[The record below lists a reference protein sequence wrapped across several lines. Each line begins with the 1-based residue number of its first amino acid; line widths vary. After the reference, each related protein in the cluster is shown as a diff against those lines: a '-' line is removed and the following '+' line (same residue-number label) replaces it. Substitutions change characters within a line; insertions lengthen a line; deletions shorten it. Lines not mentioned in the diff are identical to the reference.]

1 MNMKKILSL
10 LFAAALALSVTA
22 CAETADK
29 TTVRI
34 GSLMGPTSMG
44 LVELMHNE
52 DTQNAYEYTVE
63 ATADALTPALIR
75 GEVDIALIP
84 ANLAAVLY
92 SKTEG
97 ALEVVAVNT
106 LGVLYVLEN
115 GDSIQSVSDL
125 KGKTIYSTGQ
135 GTTPEFALNY
145 ILTKNGLDPA
155 ADVTVEFK
163 SEAAE
168 VASAMLA
175 DAAAV
180 AVLPQPYV
188 TAVLTQNESV
198 RVALSLSDE
207 WDKVG
212 DGSAMVT
219 GVAVVR
225 KAFLE
230 ENPEAVAAFLT
241 EYAASTA
248 YVNEN
253 PAEASVW
260 IEELGIVAKAALAE
274 KAIPACNIVCITGDE
289 MKTKLSGYLTAL
301 YDQNP
306 ESVGGTLPGED
317 FYFAD

>member
-1 MNMKKILSL
+1 MKKILSL
-10 LFAAALALSVTA
+10 LFAAVFALSATA

-52 DTQNAYEYTVE
+52 DTANAYEYTVE
-63 ATADALTPALIR
+63 ATPDAITPALIR
-75 GEVDIALIP
+75 GELDIALIP

-92 SKTEG
+92 NKTEG
-97 ALEVVAVNT
+97 ALEVVAINT

-188 TAVLTQNESV
+188 TAVLMQNENV

-225 KAFLE
+225 KAFLA
-230 ENPEAVAAFLT
+230 ENPDAVSAFLT
-241 EYAASTA
+241 EYAASTT

-274 KAIPACNIVCITGDE
+274 KAIPACNIVCITGNE

-317 FYFAD
+317 FYRAD

>member
-1 MNMKKILSL
+1 MKKILSL
-10 LFAAALALSVTA
+10 LFAAVLALSATA

-34 GSLMGPTSMG
+34 GSLLGPTSMG
-44 LVELMHNE
+44 LVELMHSE
-52 DTQNAYEYTVE
+52 DTQNAYEYTIE
-63 ATADALTPALIR
+63 ATPDAITPALIR
-75 GEVDIALIP
+75 GELDIALIP
-84 ANLAAVLY
+84 ANLASVLY

-97 ALEVVAVNT
+97 ALEVIAINT

-145 ILTKNGLDPA
+145 ILAKNGLDPA
-155 ADVTVEFK
+155 TGVTVEFK

-168 VASAMLA
+168 VASSMLA

-188 TAVLTQNESV
+188 TAVLMQNENV

-230 ENPEAVAAFLT
+230 ENPDAVEAFLT

-260 IEELGIVAKAALAE
+260 IEELGIIAKAALAE

-317 FYFAD
+317 FYYAN

>member
-1 MNMKKILSL
+1 MKKILSL